1 MLLPILAFGL
11 VPPMTL
17 ANIAARG
24 IDTFLDP
31 LVASWSDRNTHR
43 LGRRRIFML
52 VGAAPLALATGLT
65 FFPPADGPSSTNV
78 IYLCVMLTLYYGAF
92 SLYVAPYL
100 ALLPEI
106 APAKKDNVT
115 LSTMMAA
122 AALVGGLVAINAGTA
137 VITALGTATP
147 VERAHSTQTM
157 VGIFAAIAF
166 VLLVVPIAFIPER
179 EIVKDDGGPKAHQG
193 LVDSLLSTLRDRA
206 FLPYVLGTTLFAF
219 GFNIVRAALPFF
231 VEVLMKKNIDY
242 PAPIAVFGVAALM
255 FPVVGFA
262 AARLGKKPVML
273 AGAVILAAALAGFYF
288 VTSATLGVL
297 LLAVSGVGVSVF
309 LAVPNAILSDICNAN
324 ALRTGERR
332 EAMFFGAQ
340 GFLQKINLGV
350 STALFALLLEMGRS
364 VDNPIGVRWA
374 GPMAALALV
383 LAAVCYAL
391 YPEHR
396 IRAELAAGGVSGQ
409 E

>member
-1 MLLPILAFGL
+1 M
-11 VPPMTL
+11 
-17 ANIAARG
+17 
-24 IDTFLDP
+24 
-31 LVASWSDRNTHR
+31 
-43 LGRRRIFML
+43 
-52 VGAAPLALATGLT
+52 
-65 FFPPADGPSSTNV
+65 
-78 IYLCVMLTLYYGAF
+78 
-92 SLYVAPYL
+92 
-100 ALLPEI
+100 
-106 APAKKDNVT
+106 
-115 LSTMMAA
+115 
-122 AALVGGLVAINAGTA
+122 
-137 VITALGTATP
+137 
-147 VERAHSTQTM
+147 
-157 VGIFAAIAF
+157 
-166 VLLVVPIAFIPER
+166 
-179 EIVKDDGGPKAHQG
+179 
-193 LVDSLLSTLRDRA
+193 STLRDRA